1 MRLILSGCMILI
13 VSAVEAQ
20 DKNESMFLFSGYI
33 LSEDSVPVENAY
45 LINYRTTKIT
55 ATDST
60 GRFSVFVQS
69 NDSLMINHLT
79 LQPQVIHPKR
89 GEAGSNV
96 FFTTYRRYQIQTVSS
111 KGYDM
116 EQKNFE
122 KNVQLIR
129 MSLANA
135 GIGNIRSPR
144 GSVNNP
150 YNPDKTSEGLT
161 ITMEDLFKLFR
172 RKKKPR

>member
-1 MRLILSGCMILI
+1 MIA
-13 VSAVEAQ
+13 SAVTAQ
-20 DKNESMFLFSGYI
+20 DRNDSTFLFSGYI
-33 LSEDSVPVENAY
+33 FSEDSVPVENAY

-60 GRFSVFVQS
+60 GRFAVFVQK

-79 LQPQVIHPKR
+79 LQPRVIHPDKK
-89 GEAGSNV
+89 EASLSV
-96 FFTTYRRYQIQTVSS
+96 FYVPHRRYQITTVSS
-111 KGYDM
+111 AANRID
-116 EQKNFE
+116 QRNFE

-135 GIGNIRSPR
+135 GLKNIKSPR
-144 GSVNNP
+144 GSINNP

-161 ITMEDLFKLFR
+161 VTLEDLFKLFR
-172 RKKKPR
+172 KRKRK